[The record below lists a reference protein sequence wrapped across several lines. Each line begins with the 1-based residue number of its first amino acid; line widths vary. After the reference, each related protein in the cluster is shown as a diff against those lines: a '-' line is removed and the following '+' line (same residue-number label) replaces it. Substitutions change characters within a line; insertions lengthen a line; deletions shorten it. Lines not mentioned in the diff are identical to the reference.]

1 MSFGETRAINRE
13 DSCCSARLEA
23 MTVEDNNGVMVTYF
37 RSCACSGEI
46 MDAKKPANQK
56 SFIDLSP
63 PEAVVPVS
71 SKSV

>member
-1 MSFGETRAINRE
+1 
-13 DSCCSARLEA
+13 
-23 MTVEDNNGVMVTYF
+23 MTVEDNNGVMVTSF